1 MSKPKG
7 KPISFELAP
16 KIEAVIILD
25 NNGNRLCAKYYSN
38 KEEFRSKDTQTKFE
52 NAILSKANRSVQ
64 RSDTD
69 VLLFNDHLV
78 LYISSSNVRIF
89 LVASSSANELVVDE
103 VLRALE
109 SALTTLLKGTID
121 TRGIID
127 NMDYV
132 LLAIDELCEDGII
145 FETEGDDIASRVLMK
160 EITPMTQETL
170 YEAYQNA
177 RDRWLR

>member
-1 MSKPKG
+1 MSKPKANAM
-7 KPISFELAP
+7 SFELAP
-16 KIEAVIILD
+16 QIEAVIILD
-25 NNGNRLCAKYYSN
+25 NNGNRLCAKYYS
-38 KEEFRSKDTQTKFE
+38 KREEFSTKDTQTKFE
-52 NAILSKANRSVQ
+52 TAILLKANRSVQ

-69 VLLFNDHLV
+69 VLLYNDHLV

-89 LVASSSANELVVDE
+89 IAASSSANELVIDE

-109 SALTTLLKGTID
+109 SSLTTLLKGTID

-132 LLAIDELCEDGII
+132 LLAIDELCEEGII

-160 EITPMTQETL
+160 EITPMAQETL
-170 YEAYQNA
+170 YEAYTKA
-177 RDRWLR
+177 RDQWLR